1 MPIYEYECR
10 ACHCQFEL
18 LVLPATVPACPDCDS
33 GDLEQLIS
41 GFAVSSE
48 SIRRANVQNAR
59 RQLAASKDYRDKK
72 VAEAEEIRDHAPPQE
87 PKKKVKKL

>member
-10 ACHCQFEL
+10 ACQHQFEL
-18 LVLPATVPACPDCDS
+18 LVLKDTTPVCPECES

-48 SIRRANVQNAR
+48 SIRRNNVQTAR

-72 VAEAEEIRDHAPPQE
+72 VAEADEIRDHAPPQE
-87 PKKKVKKL
+87 PKPKKKA